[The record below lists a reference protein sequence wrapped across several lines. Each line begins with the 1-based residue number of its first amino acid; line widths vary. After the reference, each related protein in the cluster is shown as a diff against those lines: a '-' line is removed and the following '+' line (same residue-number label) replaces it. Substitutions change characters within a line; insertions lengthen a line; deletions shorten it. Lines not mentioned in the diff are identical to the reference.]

1 MIVMAHP
8 KREARAVALAEQLGA
23 GIVWDRGRGLWDTA
37 RRAWLEQD
45 GEWHTVIQDDAIPSE
60 AFRENMDR
68 ILEHCYPHPVSWYF
82 GTGKPPTST
91 PTEPLTVRAEQ
102 QGCSWIE
109 SGGPWW
115 AVAVSVHSSLVEEM
129 VAHCDTSKLKADD
142 ARYTAHFRRLGLTCL
157 YTWPSL
163 VDHAD
168 LPSIAGPGQ
177 RGIRKAYKFGEA
189 GKFDPEGP
197 RLVALPPQK
206 KATKAPPVQKARRPP
221 QPKGETMRVRNR
233 STGRIILRRP
243 GMVDP
248 PWEALDAP
256 ETPISADPEPDTT
269 QASNEP
275 SEGVLAC
282 PECGK
287 EYKTERGLDNH
298 LETHA

>member
-60 AFRENMDR
+60 GFAENIDR

-82 GTGKPPTST
+82 GTLRPKADF
-91 PTEPLTVRAEQ
+91 TEPTAAQADREGA
-102 QGCSWIE
+102 SWIE
-109 SGGPWW
+109 GPGPWW

-129 VAHCDTSKLKADD
+129 VDQCDKSRLKADD
-142 ARYTAHFRRLGLTCL
+142 ARYTAHFRRLGLPCL

-163 VDHAD
+163 IDHAD

-189 GKFDPEGP
+189 GKFNPEGP
-197 RLVALPPQK
+197 RLVASPQ
-206 KATKAPPVQKARRPP
+206 RRR
-221 QPKGETMRVRNR
+221 T
-233 STGRIILRRP
+233 
-243 GMVDP
+243 
-248 PWEALDAP
+248 
-256 ETPISADPEPDTT
+256 
-269 QASNEP
+269 
-275 SEGVLAC
+275 
-282 PECGK
+282 
-287 EYKTERGLDNH
+287 
-298 LETHA
+298 

>member
-60 AFRENMDR
+60 GFAENIDR
-68 ILEHCYPHPVSWYF
+68 ILVHAYPHPVSWYY
-82 GTGKPPTST
+82 GTLRPKADF
-91 PTEPLTVRAEQ
+91 TEPTAAQADREGA
-102 QGCSWIE
+102 SWIE
-109 SGGPWW
+109 APGPWW

-129 VAHCDTSKLKADD
+129 VDQCDKSRLKADD

-163 VDHAD
+163 IDHAD

-189 GKFDPEGP
+189 GKFNPEGP
-197 RLVALPPQK
+197 RLVASPQ
-206 KATKAPPVQKARRPP
+206 RRR
-221 QPKGETMRVRNR
+221 T
-233 STGRIILRRP
+233 
-243 GMVDP
+243 
-248 PWEALDAP
+248 
-256 ETPISADPEPDTT
+256 
-269 QASNEP
+269 
-275 SEGVLAC
+275 
-282 PECGK
+282 
-287 EYKTERGLDNH
+287 
-298 LETHA
+298 